1 MDVFGIGS
9 AIGGA
14 LDLVGD
20 FVNWGANS
28 NLQTKANDFTR
39 EESAR
44 NRSFTAQQN
53 QINRDWQTEANRLAW
68 ARSHYE
74 AQLQRDWE
82 EEMSSTAMQR
92 RVTDLRQAG
101 LNPILAAHS
110 LGGADTPSGATA
122 SGFASSPGTT
132 SNSTAHGASQSVN
145 LGNFKNLTNY
155 LNAYLNHAHEVSQLA
170 DKFSHERDIQE
181 RRQEHERK
189 LYNGE
194 YRDEYKASKSKV
206 NLKEVPYRN
215 PLKGFEGVLVG
226 NQ

>member
-1 MDVFGIGS
+1 MASANGIGY
-9 AIGGA
+9 AIGSVA
-14 LDLVGD
+14 DLVGD
-20 FVNWGANS
+20 FINWGANS

-39 EESAR
+39 EENMR
-44 NRSFTAQQN
+44 NRTFTAQQN
-53 QINRDWQTEANRLAW
+53 QIARDWQTEANRVAW

-74 AQLQRDWE
+74 AEIQRNWE

-92 RVTDLRQAG
+92 RVNDLRQAG

-145 LGNFKNLTNY
+145 LGSFKNLMSY
-155 LNAYLNHAHEVSQLA
+155 LNSNLSQAHEVSQLA
-170 DKFSHERDIQE
+170 DKLSHEREMQE

-189 LYNGE
+189 MHTGE
-194 YRDEYKASKSKV
+194 YRREAEEKRSSSV
-206 NLKEVPYRN
+206 NLREVP
-215 PLKGFEGVLVG
+215 FERSNYKVDTI
-226 NQ
+226 

>member
-53 QINRDWQTEANRLAW
+53 QINRDWQTEANRVAW

-122 SGFASSPGTT
+122 SGLPL
-132 SNSTAHGASQSVN
+132 HLVRH
-145 LGNFKNLTNY
+145 LT
-155 LNAYLNHAHEVSQLA
+155 LPLMVLLSQLT
-170 DKFSHERDIQE
+170 
-181 RRQEHERK
+181 
-189 LYNGE
+189 
-194 YRDEYKASKSKV
+194 
-206 NLKEVPYRN
+206 
-215 PLKGFEGVLVG
+215 LVTSRTL
-226 NQ
+226 QIISTHI